1 MLVFGAM
8 EDITTDEYLARSLKP
23 IHRAS
28 IHPIHFDEF
37 FSHRR
42 MVKYR
47 ESIIFVDVFCLEHD
61 LDAL

>member
-1 MLVFGAM
+1 MLITNVSFGAM
-8 EDITTDEYLARSLKP
+8 EDMS
-23 IHRAS
+23 
-28 IHPIHFDEF
+28 F

>member
-1 MLVFGAM
+1 M
-8 EDITTDEYLARSLKP
+8 S
-23 IHRAS
+23 
-28 IHPIHFDEF
+28 F

-47 ESIIFVDVFCLEHD
+47 ESIILVDVFCLEHNLDALSIIFVDVFCLEHD